1 MKRTKPKRYNYS
13 YLILS
18 LLPLLCGPLSYHVN
32 IINAVAGCSEFSN
45 DKCRYFSL
53 TDSHYREYLSDMKNE
68 KRNPTTAMK
77 QLFSQGSFEG
87 YQHQKPSAEK
97 FTDIAFEF
105 LIFKY
110 EVYEMSFRNDIS
122 DILTNGQNSH
132 MKQSEIDNL
141 LHSAKEDDIYTFIFK
156 CFQTV
161 IMCNSNTAQRKT
173 RKSDLEETLQNTLC
187 EVEKLTAA
195 EKDVLRNPREDYDED
210 ECP

>member
-1 MKRTKPKRYNYS
+1 M
-13 YLILS
+13 
-18 LLPLLCGPLSYHVN
+18 
-32 IINAVAGCSEFSN
+32 
-45 DKCRYFSL
+45 
-53 TDSHYREYLSDMKNE
+53 
-68 KRNPTTAMK
+68 
-77 QLFSQGSFEG
+77 
-87 YQHQKPSAEK
+87 
-97 FTDIAFEF
+97 F

-156 CFQTV
+156 CFQTA